1 MILHIDDSAE
11 IRELVHRVLSSSGYH
26 VVQAE
31 DGLNGLN
38 MVSQLKPD
46 LVLLDLQMPGMSG
59 FDVVKQIKANLELGQ
74 IPVIAF
80 TGSVVPDDRAQLLAA
95 GFDDF
100 LAKPPSISD
109 LLKIV
114 RLHDPGGSS

>member
-11 IRELVHRVLSSSGYH
+11 IRELVHRVLSSYGYH

-38 MVSQLKPD
+38 LVSQLKPD
-46 LVLLDLQMPGMSG
+46 LVLLDLQMPGISG
-59 FDVVKQIKANLELGQ
+59 FDVVKQIKANPELGQ

-100 LAKPPSISD
+100 LAKPPSILD

>member
-11 IRELVHRVLSSSGYH
+11 IRELIHRVLSSYGYH
-26 VVQAE
+26 VVHAE

-38 MVSQLKPD
+38 LVSQLKPD

-59 FDVVKQIKANLELGQ
+59 FDVVKQIKANPELGQ

-80 TGSVVPDDRAQLLAA
+80 TGSVVPDDHAQLLAV

-114 RLHDPGGSS
+114 RFHDPGGLS